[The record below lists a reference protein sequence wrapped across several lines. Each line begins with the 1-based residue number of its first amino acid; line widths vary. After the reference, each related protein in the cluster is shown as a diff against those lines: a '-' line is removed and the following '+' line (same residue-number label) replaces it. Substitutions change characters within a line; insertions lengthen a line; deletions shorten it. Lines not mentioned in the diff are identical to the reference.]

1 MAQLDQRARQIVDP
15 MQRQARHHEVKTFT
29 RERQELLVRGHRH
42 PAVQRGHRRREIAA
56 NHIDAARAQ
65 QRRHHTPTAHIQRAV
80 EAARHVIQPIEQ
92 AIRAIAQHIRDAA
105 NVWCG
110 PVAMPA
116 HRATVE
122 YLHARVHHTHVRPR
136 PGVAK
141 HWPACLRSPRIVPSG
156 RRARSS
162 RMKRITANTLHSWL
176 LDGHELALLDAREDG
191 EFGTS
196 HLFWAVPC
204 PLSRRE
210 IRARALL
217 PRLAVRICCVD
228 DGRGLAEQLATWLEG
243 IGCTDVAVL
252 DGGTKAWADA
262 GYELFSGI
270 NVPSK
275 AFGEWVEHHY
285 GTESVDATELQSW
298 IASGRNIAVLDSRTH
313 EEFVRMSI
321 PTGISVPG
329 GELVYRIGDLVPDP
343 KTLVVVNCAG
353 RTRSIMGAE
362 SLRRAGIPNKVVA
375 LRNGTMGWE
384 LAGLRC
390 DRGRTDRFSPGTP
403 KTLAIARERAQDF
416 AESSGVG
423 VVGAIDLARFMDD
436 PDRTLYVLDVRDPA
450 EYRAGHWPGSISAP
464 GGQLVQATDQWVGV
478 RNARIALL
486 DDTGVRAR
494 MAGAWLRQMGHRD
507 VFVVEGGLEALRTTA
522 RERLKVPELGAP
534 VSTIDV
540 TGLVAL
546 LDSGDGTVVIDLA
559 RSIDFREGHIPGAL
573 WGVRTRLAVL
583 APQLAGAKHVVIASP
598 DGVVARLAVDE
609 AKGLG
614 DGDVRVLEGG
624 TDAWRAFGRPMV
636 KDRTSPPDDACI
648 NSYLRAYDR
657 NSGVEEAMQAYLTW
671 EIELANQ
678 IRRDDTV
685 AFGVGEAYPTH

>member
-1 MAQLDQRARQIVDP
+1 
-15 MQRQARHHEVKTFT
+15 
-29 RERQELLVRGHRH
+29 
-42 PAVQRGHRRREIAA
+42 
-56 NHIDAARAQ
+56 
-65 QRRHHTPTAHIQRAV
+65 
-80 EAARHVIQPIEQ
+80 
-92 AIRAIAQHIRDAA
+92 
-105 NVWCG
+105 
-110 PVAMPA
+110 
-116 HRATVE
+116 
-122 YLHARVHHTHVRPR
+122 
-136 PGVAK
+136 
-141 HWPACLRSPRIVPSG
+141 
-156 RRARSS
+156 
-162 RMKRITANTLHSWL
+162 MKRITANTLHSWL

-204 PLSRRE
+204 PMSRRE
-210 IRARALL
+210 LRARTLL
-217 PRLAVRICCVD
+217 PRLAVRVCCVD
-228 DGRGLAEQLATWLEG
+228 DGRGVAEQLAAWLEG

-252 DGGTKAWADA
+252 DGGTKAWEAA
-262 GYELFSGI
+262 GYELFSGV

-285 GTESVDATELQSW
+285 GTESVDAADLKSW
-298 IASGRNIAVLDSRTH
+298 IDGGRNIVVLDSRTH

-329 GELVYRIGDLVPDP
+329 GELVYRIGELAPDP

-390 DRGRTDRFSPGTP
+390 DRGRTEKFAPGTP
-403 KTLAIARERAQDF
+403 KSVATALQRAQAF

-423 VVGAIDLARFMDD
+423 VIGAIDLARFEDD

-450 EYRAGHWPGSISAP
+450 EYRAGHRPGSIGAP
-464 GGQLVQATDQWVGV
+464 GGQLVQGTDLWVGV
-478 RNARIALL
+478 RNARIVLV

-507 VFVVEGGLEALRTTA
+507 VFVVEGGLDAIRASGT
-522 RERLKVPELGAP
+522 ERLPVPELAATMP
-534 VSTIDV
+534 MIDV
-540 TGLVAL
+540 SGLVGL
-546 LDSGDGTVVIDLA
+546 LDSGAGTVVIDLA

-573 WGVRTRLAVL
+573 WGVRTRLAAL
-583 APQLAGAKHVVIASP
+583 SSQLAGPRNVVITSP
-598 DGVVARLAVDE
+598 DGMLARLAVDE
-609 AKGLG
+609 VKGLTRG
-614 DGDVRVLEGG
+614 EVRVLEGG
-624 TDAWRAFGRPMV
+624 TDAWHAFGRPLI
-636 KDRTSPPDDACI
+636 KDRTTPPDEACI

-685 AFGVGEAYPTH
+685 AFGVGESTHSA